1 MSFDSYSK
9 TPKRQQGFSLVE
21 ISLVLIIAGL
31 ALGAGLAAL
40 GPQLQARKYSETE
53 KQLQEASDLI
63 LAFAMVNRR
72 LPCPATAASSG
83 RESFCTNATGACG
96 AEAFVPPVSTAGS
109 DRGRCA
115 ATPNAGFLPAATLG
129 MGGQRADG
137 LAVDAWALPLRYVT
151 PNTQNP
157 NLPAAPTNNPDT
169 PFAPACGGGVATC
182 YPYTQFNGI
191 RNAYYTSSV
200 PTTTLTSDIYVCA
213 AAAAG
218 ANCGA
223 VAQRANPAFVVY
235 SYGANLNAT
244 PPALGADEAENTDAD
259 RVYVWHERNE
269 VASNVFD
276 DLVAWRTY
284 EQLVAKMQGNG
295 VLP

>member
-9 TPKRQQGFSLVE
+9 TPKRQHGFSLVE

-96 AEAFVPPVSTAGS
+96 AEAFVPPVITAGS

-137 LAVDAWALPLRYVT
+137 LAVDAWALPVRYAI
-151 PNTQNP
+151 PNTTNT
-157 NLPAAPTNNPDT
+157 AANNP
-169 PFAPACGGGVATC
+169 PPGLACNTGAATC
-182 YPYTQFNGI
+182 WPYTQVDGI
-191 RNAYYTSSV
+191 RNAFYGSGSM
-200 PTTTLTSDIYVCA
+200 PNTSDIFVCA